1 MSTLKL
7 SKFLAI
13 GAVLFFA
20 YSYSCPV
27 LAQYNDGARYGF
39 TTSATENT
47 LHIIDVHKQEAVET
61 IQLKFAPDEV
71 LASEPLKALVIPHS
85 AEKRLTLID
94 LHGKGLTQID
104 YQLNITPEELLLSPL
119 GDSVAIYDSKTSTL
133 EVHAMKRKEVLL
145 RAEDVHSEN
154 TFTYSLDGSTLFWT
168 DRSSGQLASIDL
180 WSERQSLKV
189 AEPGNKLSAL
199 TRSTDGR
206 LGFISNF
213 DRNQV
218 IVIELRNM
226 KVLAEIPVGSGPER
240 AWGTTDGQYMLV
252 PNTVDNSVSAIST
265 LSLTTFYTVP
275 VAEAP
280 ISINTGWLD
289 SVAAVV
295 GKSGQLSF
303 LEVETG
309 KLLASEDFHTPTTQG
324 VVTSDSKTLTVSS
337 AGSVAFFDMREQSLV
352 SRIDGLPADLSQMTL
367 AVSNNLCH

>member
-1 MSTLKL
+1 MNISKL
-7 SKFLAI
+7 SKRLVMRA
-13 GAVLFFA
+13 ALLFA
-20 YSYSCPV
+20 CGYSYSA

-61 IQLKFAPDEV
+61 VQLKFAPDEV

-104 YQLNITPEELLLSPL
+104 YQLSITPEELLLSPL
-119 GDSVAIYDSKTSTL
+119 GDSVAIYDSKTKII
-133 EVHAMKRKEVLL
+133 EVHALKRQEVLL
-145 RAEDVHSEN
+145 RVEDVQAEN
-154 TFTYSLDGSTLFWT
+154 AFTYSLDGSTLFWT
-168 DRSSGQLASIDL
+168 DQSKGQLASVDL

-189 AEPGNKLSAL
+189 AGPGDKLSAV

-218 IVIELRNM
+218 VVIGLRDM
-226 KVLAEIPVGSGPER
+226 KVLAEVPVGSGPER

-265 LSLTTFYTVP
+265 LSLTTLYTVP

-295 GKSGQLSF
+295 GKNGQLSF

-337 AGSVAFFDMREQSLV
+337 AGSVAFFDMRDQSLT

>member
-1 MSTLKL
+1 MQ
-7 SKFLAI
+7 A
-13 GAVLFFA
+13 
-20 YSYSCPV
+20 
-27 LAQYNDGARYGF
+27 
-39 TTSATENT
+39 EN
-47 LHIIDVHKQEAVET
+47 A
-61 IQLKFAPDEV
+61 
-71 LASEPLKALVIPHS
+71 
-85 AEKRLTLID
+85 
-94 LHGKGLTQID
+94 
-104 YQLNITPEELLLSPL
+104 
-119 GDSVAIYDSKTSTL
+119 
-133 EVHAMKRKEVLL
+133 
-145 RAEDVHSEN
+145 
-154 TFTYSLDGSTLFWT
+154 FTYSLDGSTLFWT
-168 DRSSGQLASIDL
+168 DQSKGQLASVDL

-189 AEPGNKLSAL
+189 AGPGDKLSAV

-218 IVIELRNM
+218 VVIGLRDM
-226 KVLAEIPVGSGPER
+226 KVLAEVPVGSGPER

-265 LSLTTFYTVP
+265 LSLTTLYTVP

-295 GKSGQLSF
+295 GKNGQLSF

-337 AGSVAFFDMREQSLV
+337 AGSVAFFDMRDQSLT